1 MHSKYFRID
10 QRPFINPD
18 MRNNCQSII
27 LMITIIVVLKKNNAE
42 KIIPQK
48 QSHSVLKEQNEY

>member
-1 MHSKYFRID
+1 
-10 QRPFINPD
+10 
-18 MRNNCQSII
+18 
-27 LMITIIVVLKKNNAE
+27 MITIIVVLKKNNAE